1 MAPDPEIR
9 SALSDDADAVA
20 ALTRK
25 AYGAWVALIGREPLP
40 MKVDYRQAF
49 LVHDF
54 ALIEHEGNLVGLI
67 ETTPEGDTLL
77 IVNVA
82 VEPTRQGRGLGRR
95 LMGYAE
101 DLARSQGLKR
111 IRLYT
116 NKLFDR
122 NIKLY
127 ASLGYRL
134 DREEALNGGVAVH
147 MSKPLS

>member
-1 MAPDPEIR
+1 
-9 SALSDDADAVA
+9 
-20 ALTRK
+20 
-25 AYGAWVALIGREPLP
+25 
-40 MKVDYRQAF
+40 
-49 LVHDF
+49 
-54 ALIEHEGNLVGLI
+54 
-67 ETTPEGDTLL
+67 
-77 IVNVA
+77 
-82 VEPTRQGRGLGRR
+82 
-95 LMGYAE
+95 MGYAE